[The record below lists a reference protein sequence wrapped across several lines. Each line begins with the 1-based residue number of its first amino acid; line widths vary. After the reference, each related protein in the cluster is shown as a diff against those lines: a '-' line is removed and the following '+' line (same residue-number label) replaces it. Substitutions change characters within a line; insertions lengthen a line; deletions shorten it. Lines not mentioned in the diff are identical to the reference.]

1 MIALRAPAK
10 INLCLRVLG
19 RRPDGYHELESVF
32 QMVGLYDEVVLRPR
46 RRGISVDVEGV
57 DLPHG
62 SGNLAYDAAVALA
75 REAGGVRGVSIHLA
89 KQIPL
94 GAGLGGGSSDAAA
107 VLIGL
112 NRLWRLRWPRP
123 RLAALGA
130 ALGSDVPFFFF
141 GPTAW
146 VTGRGEHVAPAP
158 SLRPSTS
165 GPWPCWAVLVNPGFP
180 VSTQWAFQAL
190 DQAVGG
196 TIRKTIRL
204 TNGGSIYRMGR
215 LSVASPASVRSMA
228 NDLERVSVARYPVI
242 EEIKAQLLKAGAVA
256 ARMSG
261 SGPTVFGLFATRA
274 EAAKAS
280 EGLSPSWR
288 RWVVRVLRRAPW

>member
-32 QMVGLYDEVVLRPR
+32 QMVGLYDEVIVRPR
-46 RRGISVDVEGV
+46 RRGISIDVEGV

-75 REAGGVRGVSIHLA
+75 REAGGTRAASIHLA

-146 VTGRGEHVAPAP
+146 VTGRGERVAPAP
-158 SLRPSTS
+158 SLRPSTL
-165 GPWPCWAVLVNPGFP
+165 GPLPCWVVLVNPGFP

-196 TIRKTIRL
+196 TIRL
-204 TNGGSIYRMGR
+204 TNGGAIYKMGR
-215 LSVASPASVRSMA
+215 LSDGSPASVRSMA

-280 EGLSPSWR
+280 EGLSPLWR

>member
-19 RRPDGYHELESVF
+19 RRPDGYHDLESVF
-32 QMVGLYDEVVLRPR
+32 QMVGLYDEVTIRPR
-46 RRGISVDVEGV
+46 RLGISVDVKGA
-57 DLPHG
+57 DLPRG
-62 SGNLAYDAAVALA
+62 CGNLAYDAAVALA
-75 REAGGVRGVSIHLA
+75 REAGGSRAASIHLA
-89 KQIPL
+89 KHIPL

-123 RLAALGA
+123 RLASLGA

-146 VTGRGEHVAPAP
+146 VTGRGERVAPAP

-165 GPWPCWAVLVNPGFP
+165 GPQPCWAVLVNPGFS
-180 VSTQWAFQAL
+180 VSTQWAFRAL
-190 DQAVGG
+190 DQALGG
-196 TIRKTIRL
+196 TTRRTIRL
-204 TNGGSIYRMGR
+204 TNDGVIYKMGR
-215 LSVASPASVRSMA
+215 LSEASPASLRSMG
-228 NDLERVSVARYPVI
+228 NDLERVSVARHPVI
-242 EEIKAQLLKAGAVA
+242 EEIKTQLLKAGAVV

-261 SGPTVFGLFATRA
+261 SGPTVFGLFTTRA
-274 EAAKAS
+274 EAAKAGA
-280 EGLSPSWR
+280 GLSPSWR

>member
-32 QMVGLYDEVVLRPR
+32 QMVGLYDEVILRPR

-62 SGNLAYDAAVALA
+62 SGNLAYDAAVVLA
-75 REAGGVRGVSIHLA
+75 REAGGARAVSIRLA

-112 NRLWRLRWPRP
+112 NRLWGLRWPRL

-146 VTGRGEHVAPAP
+146 VTGRGERVAPAP
-158 SLRPSTS
+158 SLRPSRS
-165 GPWPCWAVLVNPGFP
+165 GPLPCWAVVVNPGFP
-180 VSTQWAFQAL
+180 VSTQWAFRAL

-196 TIRKTIRL
+196 TIRL
-204 TNGGSIYRMGR
+204 TNGGSIYKMGR
-215 LSVASPASVRSMA
+215 LSEVSPASVRSRA

-242 EEIKAQLLKAGAVA
+242 EEIKAQLLKAGAVV

-261 SGPTVFGLFATRA
+261 SGPTVFGLFATHA
-274 EAAKAS
+274 EAAKAGA
-280 EGLSPSWR
+280 GLSPSWR